1 MKSWVNSKDYIQQVN
16 SLSVED
22 YAASVSDS
30 TMAPLPE
37 HLTDWLARL
46 RLLYGLP
53 FDYLVP
59 DERLLPP
66 ESIRFFYID
75 RNWTDRMVDGAL
87 SVGKTTSREFSHHHA
102 VFNKVMGAL
111 DDEERNIRTKL
122 RETKSKAK
130 NTRQSRLEGKTSA
143 ADMTGFLF
151 RSQAVSGW
159 TGLEVKAYRGK
170 NTSNGTPLRLLRMD
184 RLGPD
189 ILLCLFDGI
198 PDIVDIEEPREGIQ
212 FGVQATLVNNEVK
225 GSTSCPSGLYMKL
238 RHMTGKHAG
247 YEVAWKDDEGEP
259 IDGIPRENDE
269 QYTVSIPVRKANPQV
284 LHIEALKNAVKESLD
299 QIEADN
305 PGKFKADTSE
315 EEDAETLLTAAEFS
329 VQMLQFPYQ
338 QRFQGGGKQAP
349 SDNMP
354 KFEMASQYK
363 GATIGITTAINKL
376 SDKEIQQ
383 LTNEAY
389 APVPRRGGQ

>member
-1 MKSWVNSKDYIQQVN
+1 MKSWSNSKDYIQQVN
-16 SLSVED
+16 NLSVED
-22 YAASVSDS
+22 YAASVFDK
-30 TMAPLPE
+30 TEAPLPE
-37 HLTDWLARL
+37 HLTDWLGRL

-111 DDEERNIRTKL
+111 DDEERNIRTRF

-130 NTRQSRLEGKTSA
+130 KVSRSRLKGKTSA

-159 TGLEVKAYRGK
+159 TGLEVKAYRGEDPLTAK
-170 NTSNGTPLRLLRMD
+170 PLSLRLLRMD

-212 FGVQATLVNNEVK
+212 FGVQATLINNEVR
-225 GSTSCPSGLYMKL
+225 GSEDCPSGLYMKL
-238 RHMTGKHAG
+238 RHMEGDHAG
-247 YEVAWKDDEGEP
+247 YEVAWKGDDGEP
-259 IDGIPRENDE
+259 IDGIPRTDDE
-269 QYTVSIPVRKANPQV
+269 QYIVSIPVRKANPQV
-284 LHIEALKNAVKESLD
+284 LHIEALRDAVAASLE
-299 QIEADN
+299 QIDADN
-305 PGKFKADTSE
+305 PDNFQF
-315 EEDAETLLTAAEFS
+315 DAPLTAAEFS

-338 QRFQGGGKQAP
+338 QRFKGKGEKAP
-349 SDNMP
+349 LDNMP
-354 KFEMASQYK
+354 KFELASQYK
-363 GATIGITTAINKL
+363 GATIGITTAIKKL
-376 SDKEIQQ
+376 SDKEIKL
-383 LTNEAY
+383 LTDEAFS
-389 APVPRRGGQ
+389 PVTRRGGQ

>member
-1 MKSWVNSKDYIQQVN
+1 MKSWVNSKQYIQQVN
-16 SLSVED
+16 SLSVEN

-30 TMAPLPE
+30 TTAPLPE
-37 HLTDWLARL
+37 HLTDWLGRL

-75 RNWTDRMVDGAL
+75 RNWTDRLVDGAL

-102 VFNKVMGAL
+102 VFNTVMNAL
-111 DDEERNIRTKL
+111 DDEERNIRTVL
-122 RETKSKAK
+122 RKTKKG
-130 NTRQSRLEGKTSA
+130 RPSRIEGKTSA

-170 NTSNGTPLRLLRMD
+170 NTTDGTALRLLRMD

-212 FGVQATLVNNEVK
+212 FGVQAMLVNNEVT
-225 GSTSCPSGLYMKL
+225 GTESCPSGLYMKL
-238 RHMTGKHAG
+238 RHMTGKNAG
-247 YEVAWKDDEGEP
+247 YEVAWKDDEGNT

-284 LHIEALKNAVKESLD
+284 LHIKELQKAVHSALNDVKRAVND
-299 QIEADN
+299 TA
-305 PGKFKADTSE
+305 KFDYKAP
-315 EEDAETLLTAAEFS
+315 LTAAEFS

-349 SDNMP
+349 LDNMP

-363 GATIGITTAINKL
+363 GATIGITTAISKL
-376 SDKEIQQ
+376 SEKEIQQ
-383 LTNEAY
+383 LTVEAY
-389 APVPRRGGQ
+389 APVAPRGGQ

>member
-1 MKSWVNSKDYIQQVN
+1 MKSWANSKDFIQQVN
-16 SLSVED
+16 GLSVED
-22 YAASVSDS
+22 YAASVYNS
-30 TMAPLPE
+30 TEVPLPE
-37 HLTDWLARL
+37 HLNDWLGRL

-102 VFNKVMGAL
+102 VFNKVVGAL

-122 RETKSKAK
+122 RETESKAK
-130 NTRQSRLEGKTSA
+130 NVRHSRVKAKKSA

-225 GSTSCPSGLYMKL
+225 GSTTCPSGLYMKL
-238 RHMTGKHAG
+238 RHMTGEHAG
-247 YEVAWKDDEGEP
+247 YEVAWKDDEGNP
-259 IDGIPRENDE
+259 IDGIPRTSDE

-284 LHIEALKNAVKESLD
+284 LHIEELQKAVHTALNDIKRAVDDTDVFDYNA
-299 QIEADN
+299 
-305 PGKFKADTSE
+305 P
-315 EEDAETLLTAAEFS
+315 LTAAEFS

-338 QRFQGGGKQAP
+338 QRFQRGGKQAP
-349 SDNMP
+349 LDNMP

-363 GATIGITTAINKL
+363 GATIGITTAISKL
-376 SDKEIQQ
+376 SDQEIQQ

-389 APVPRRGGQ
+389 APVPPRGGQ